1 MIFITTLDGKY
12 TEPLYH
18 IRAFEMEEILNDT
31 FEIAFDSLNIPD
43 NFGHPLIAE
52 EAIVDV
58 NGYKFRI
65 KQVETT
71 RTLKHVIGVSI
82 FYDLVGIRKHDVYG
96 GTHTFAQFAEF
107 IFKGTGWTYEIE
119 GVSGSKLI
127 ANFGNDHVP
136 NLLNTLCFVYEC
148 EFKILPGKKV
158 LLSKLVGPENDAQ
171 YRYGYNVKALKEI
184 IDTTQLATR
193 ITGIGA
199 DGLRVTVI
207 SPNEEKY
214 GFIREAEPYENTEY
228 TVKADLL
235 ARTAMELIDYPLV
248 SIELDTL
255 ELSEKELGERV
266 WLIYEPLGIK
276 IKTRVLS
283 RKTTFRGGKLVT
295 SSVVLGNARPAAM
308 TDHLIKQSVTIDEN
322 NKQNKSRFEQTN
334 AAITLAVERFNGEI
348 QDARAEFQVTAEE
361 IRSEV
366 EALRVETDEGISDS
380 ISQISQLAHQI
391 TLKADTT
398 TVVKVG
404 ERVDAIGGDIEEI
417 GATLGELDENFEE
430 LERVVVDVES
440 ALSGV
445 GTRVNAVEI
454 NMDSMA
460 ASIGLKADASLV
472 STLGTRVSSVE
483 LNLDAARGEIS
494 QRVSYTDYNGRTIAS
509 LINQSAS
516 SVKIEAKN
524 IDMTG
529 MVTISS
535 LNSPGAVVINEGNVY
550 GSSYTVGRGT
560 GSTLVMNAVAGSHA
574 IRSNDAAGFRVSS
587 SGSISL
593 ASGSGYPITMLGF
606 TRVVGNL
613 SVEQTE
619 GGTALLA
626 TNHGSSTVTVNGHL
640 SVSSISVGGRS
651 GLPALFG

>member
-1 MIFITTLDGKY
+1 MIYITTLDGTK

-18 IRAFEMEEILNDT
+18 IRAFEMEEVLNDT

-43 NFGHPLIAE
+43 NYGHPLIAE

-82 FYDLVGIRKHDVYG
+82 FYDLVGIWKHDTYG
-96 GTHTFAQFAEF
+96 GTRTFAQFVDF
-107 IFKGTGWTYEIE
+107 VFKGTGWTYEVQ

-127 ANFGNDHVP
+127 ANFGNDNVP
-136 NLLNTLCFVYEC
+136 SLLNTLCFVYEC

-158 LLSKLVGPENDAQ
+158 LISNLVGPERDAQ

-184 IDTTQLATR
+184 VDTTQLHTR

-199 DGLRVTVI
+199 DGLRVLVV

-248 SIELDTL
+248 SIELDSL

-283 RKTTFRGGKLVT
+283 RKTTFRGGQLVT

-308 TDHLIKQSVTIDEN
+308 TDHLVKQSVTIDEN
-322 NKQNKSRFEQTN
+322 NKQSKSRFEQTN
-334 AAITLAVERFNGEI
+334 AAITLAVEQFNGELM
-348 QDARAEFQVTAEE
+348 DARAEFQVTAEE
-361 IRSEV
+361 IRGEV
-366 EALRVETDEGISDS
+366 EALRVETEEGIADS
-380 ISQISQLAHQI
+380 NSQLSQLAHEI
-391 TLKADTT
+391 SLKAETSLVT
-398 TVVKVG
+398 
-404 ERVDAIGGDIEEI
+404 A
-417 GATLGELDENFEE
+417 
-430 LERVVVDVES
+430 
-440 ALSGV
+440 V
-445 GTRVNAVEI
+445 GTRVTNVEFSI
-454 NMDSMA
+454 NSMA
-460 ASIGLKADASLV
+460 
-472 STLGTRVSSVE
+472 
-483 LNLDAARGEIS
+483 GEIS
-494 QRVSYTDYNGRTIAS
+494 QKVSTRDFNGNTIAS
-509 LINQSAS
+509 LINQTSTTID
-516 SVKIEAKN
+516 IEAEKLN
-524 IDMTG
+524 LSG
-529 MVTISS
+529 LVTIRS
-535 LNSPGAVVINEGNVY
+535 LNNPGEVVINEGNVY
-550 GSSYTVGRGT
+550 GVSYTVGKGT
-560 GSTLVMNAVAGSHA
+560 GSTLVMNAVAGSHS

-626 TNHGSSTVTVNGHL
+626 TNHGSSTVTVNGHM

-651 GLPALFG
+651 GLPAIFG